1 MLTEGL
7 TELIETALAD
17 RVPLTLTLREVQDL
31 AAQTGIADPH
41 EIREPVAFVP
51 AEGPYP
57 PLHRSGS

>member
-17 RVPLTLTLREVQDL
+17 RAPLTLTLREVQDL

-41 EIREPVAFVP
+41 EIREPVTLAD
-51 AEGPYP
+51 
-57 PLHRSGS
+57 RGSAT